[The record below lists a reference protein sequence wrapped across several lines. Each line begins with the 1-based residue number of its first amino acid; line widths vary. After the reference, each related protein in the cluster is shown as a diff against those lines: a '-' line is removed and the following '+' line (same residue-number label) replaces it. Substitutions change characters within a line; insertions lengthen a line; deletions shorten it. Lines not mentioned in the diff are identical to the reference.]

1 MYKVPFV
8 NYPEH
13 YRRIWDEVMEA
24 ITEALSKGDLILRD
38 QLKQFEANIASF
50 VGAKHAVGVNSGT
63 DALYLSLKAAGVGR
77 GDEIITVAHTFV
89 ATVSAIVYCGAK
101 PILIDVEEDM
111 NMDVDQVEQAITPW
125 TKAIIPVHLN
135 GRMCNMERLMEIAN
149 EHDLV
154 IIEDA
159 AQALGAK
166 FDGKKAGSF
175 GLTGCFSFYP
185 AKMLGAAGDGG
196 IAVTNDEE
204 IAEKIR
210 LLRDHGYQR
219 STGNI
224 LYYGYNSRLDNV
236 QAAILDVKLKHLP
249 EWIERR
255 RELVNLYHQGL
266 SDLQELKL
274 PPPPR
279 SNDRFFD
286 VYQNYVIRAKERDR
300 LVAHLRESGIEIL
313 VSWPKP
319 MHHHEA
325 LGLKHFH
332 LSTTEQISNEVLSL
346 PMYPELSDEQ
356 VKFVI
361 DSLRRFYERPK
372 VSGDHL
378 VQTKEVFR

>member
-1 MYKVPFV
+1 MYNVPFV

-24 ITEALSKGDLILRD
+24 IEGALSHGDLILRD
-38 QLKQFEANIASF
+38 QLRQFEENIASF
-50 VGAKHAVGVNSGT
+50 VGVKHAVGVNSGT
-63 DALYLSLKAAGVGR
+63 DALYLSLKAAGVGQ
-77 GDEIITVAHTFV
+77 GDEVITVAHTFV

-101 PILIDVEEDM
+101 PILVDIDEDM
-111 NMDVDQVEQAITPW
+111 NMDVNQVEKAITPK
-125 TKAIIPVHLN
+125 TKTIIPVHLN
-135 GRMCNMERLMEIAN
+135 GRICDMEKLMAIAN
-149 EHDLV
+149 EHDLL

-159 AQALGAK
+159 AQALGATL
-166 FDGKKAGSF
+166 DGKKAGSF

-219 STGNI
+219 STGEM
-224 LYYGYNSRLDNV
+224 LCYGYNSRLDNL

-249 EWIERR
+249 QWIERR
-255 RELVNLYHQGL
+255 RELASLYHRGL

-286 VYQNYVIRAKERDR
+286 VFQNYVIRAKERDM

-313 VSWPKP
+313 ISWPKP

-332 LSTTEQISNEVLSL
+332 LPKTELISDEVLSL
-346 PMYPELSDEQ
+346 PIYPELSDEK
-356 VKFVI
+356 VEYVI
-361 DSLRRFYERPK
+361 EAIHKFYEEIK
-372 VSGDHL
+372 HEG
-378 VQTKEVFR
+378 

>member
-13 YRRIWDEVMEA
+13 YRIIWDEVMEA
-24 ITEALSKGDLILRD
+24 VKGALSNGDLILRD
-38 QLKQFEANIASF
+38 QLRQFEENIASF
-50 VGAKHAVGVNSGT
+50 VGVKYAVGVNSGT
-63 DALYLSLKAAGVGR
+63 DALFLSLKAAGVGQE
-77 GDEIITVAHTFV
+77 GEVITVAHTFV
-89 ATVSAIVYCGAK
+89 ATVAVIVYCGAK
-101 PILIDVEEDM
+101 PILVDIGEDM
-111 NMDVDQVEQAITPW
+111 NMDVNQVEKAITPK

-135 GRMCNMERLMEIAN
+135 GRMCDMEKLMEIGN
-149 EHDLV
+149 KHDLL

-159 AQALGAK
+159 AQALGAT

-196 IAVTNDEE
+196 VAVTNDEE

-219 STGNI
+219 STGDV

-249 EWIERR
+249 DWIERR
-255 RELVNLYHQGL
+255 REIACLYHQSL
-266 SDLQELKL
+266 SGLQELKL
-274 PPPPR
+274 PPPPF

-300 LVAHLRESGIEIL
+300 LVAHLEESNIEIL
-313 VSWPKP
+313 VSWHKP
-319 MHHHEA
+319 MHHHDA

-332 LSTTEQISNEVLSL
+332 LPRTEQISKEVLSL
-346 PMYPELSDEQ
+346 PVYPELRDEQ
-356 VKFVI
+356 VESV
-361 DSLRRFYERPK
+361 RGTVHNFYEVK
-372 VSGDHL
+372 G
-378 VQTKEVFR
+378 

>member
-1 MYKVPFV
+1 MEYRVPFV

-24 ITEALSKGDLILRD
+24 VKEALSKGDLILRD
-38 QLKQFEANIASF
+38 QLRQFEENIASF
-50 VGAKHAVGVNSGT
+50 VGVKYAVGVNSGT
-63 DALYLSLKAAGVGR
+63 DALFLSLKAAGIGQ
-77 GDEIITVAHTFV
+77 GDEVITVSHTFV
-89 ATVSAIVYCGAK
+89 ATVSVIVQCGAK
-101 PILIDVEEDM
+101 PILVDIGEDM
-111 NMDVDQVEQAITPW
+111 NMDVNQVKKAITPR
-125 TKAIIPVHLN
+125 TKAIIPVYLN
-135 GRMCNMERLMEIAN
+135 GRMCDMERLMAIAN
-149 EHDLV
+149 EHNLLV
-154 IIEDA
+154 IEDA
-159 AQALGAK
+159 AQALGAS
-166 FDGKKAGSF
+166 FDGKGAGSF

-196 IAVTNDEE
+196 VVVTNDEE
-204 IAEKIR
+204 IAEKIQ

-219 STGNI
+219 STGEM
-224 LYYGYNSRLDNV
+224 LCYGYNSRLDNL

-255 RELVNLYHQGL
+255 RELANKYYEGL

-274 PPPPR
+274 PPPPH
-279 SNDRFFD
+279 SNDLFFD

-300 LVAHLRESGIEIL
+300 LVEHLSDSGIEIL

-332 LSTTEQISNEVLSL
+332 LPKTEQISNEVLSL

-356 VKFVI
+356 VEFVI
-361 DSLRRFYERPK
+361 RSICDFYKSRLE
-372 VSGDHL
+372 
-378 VQTKEVFR
+378 

>member
-13 YRRIWDEVMEA
+13 YRRIWKEVMNA

-38 QLKQFEANIASF
+38 QLGQFEENIASF
-50 VGAKHAVGVNSGT
+50 VGVTYAVGVNSGT
-63 DALYLSLKAAGVGR
+63 DALLLSLKAAEVGP
-77 GDEIITVAHTFV
+77 GDEVITVAHTFV
-89 ATVSAIVYCGAK
+89 ATVSVIVQCGAK
-101 PILIDVEEDM
+101 PILVDVGDDM
-111 NMDVDQVEQAITPW
+111 NMDIEQVAKAITPK
-125 TKAIIPVHLN
+125 TKVIVPVYLN
-135 GRMCNMERLMEIAN
+135 GRMCDMRRLMAIAN
-149 EHDLV
+149 EHDLL

-159 AQALGAK
+159 AQALGAT
-166 FDGKKAGSF
+166 FDGKGAGFF

-219 STGNI
+219 STGDI
-224 LYYGYNSRLDNV
+224 LYYGYNSRLDNL
-236 QAAILDVKLKHLP
+236 QAAILDVKLNHFP

-255 RELVNLYHQGL
+255 RELASLYHQGL

-274 PPPPR
+274 PPSPQ
-279 SNDRFFD
+279 SDDRFFD
-286 VYQNYVIRAKERDR
+286 VYQNYVIRAKERDK
-300 LVAHLRESGIEIL
+300 LVAHLEESGIEIL
-313 VSWPKP
+313 VSWSKP

-325 LGLKHFH
+325 LSLNHFH
-332 LSTTEQISNEVLSL
+332 LPKTEQISNEVLSL

-356 VKFVI
+356 VEYVI
-361 DSLRRFYERPK
+361 ESIHNFYE
-372 VSGDHL
+372 
-378 VQTKEVFR
+378 E